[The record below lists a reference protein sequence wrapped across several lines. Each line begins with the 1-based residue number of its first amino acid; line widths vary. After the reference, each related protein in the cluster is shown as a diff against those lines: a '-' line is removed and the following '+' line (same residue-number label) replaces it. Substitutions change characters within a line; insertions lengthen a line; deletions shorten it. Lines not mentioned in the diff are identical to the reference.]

1 MQYFRIAKNTLY
13 QATARLASSF
23 IGFLITIFI
32 ARYFGVL
39 NYGDFIKITSFV
51 APFYIFMD
59 FGMNAIYLQ
68 LDKDEAKFN
77 DFFNLRILISIVI
90 FIIVNIVAL
99 LLPYNI
105 SLNTGYPPVVKMG
118 ILIFS
123 LSFFSQSIIY
133 SSSVIYQKRINYF
146 GYMLAVITGSV
157 VNFLLVLFF
166 ISYKF
171 GLNHIILGFVLSGVV
186 TAILSQLLTGKK
198 IKIFKI
204 DINFAKKIIVLSWP
218 LGLMLIF
225 NLVYFRIDSIILAFY
240 KSAKDVGTYG
250 LSYKF
255 FDFLIAL
262 PLFLS
267 NALYP
272 MLLENQKNFRKMKQI
287 IKSYMIVFVLTSIFL
302 IIPFWY
308 FSSFFS
314 LIKKEFIDSVL
325 PFRIL
330 LLSLPFFFISNFF
343 QWILISFKNQKYL
356 LKIYIISSI
365 INIILNI
372 IFIPIYS
379 YFAAAIITGISEGI
393 ITLLMGLKLVGINKI
408 LEKEYQYEGN

>member
-1 MQYFRIAKNTLY
+1 MQYFKIAKNTLY
-13 QATARLASSF
+13 QAAARLFSSF

-59 FGMNAIYLQ
+59 FGINAIYLQ
-68 LDKDEAKFN
+68 LDKDEKKFN
-77 DFFNLRILISIVI
+77 DLFSLRILISSVI
-90 FIIVNIVAL
+90 FVIVNVIAL
-99 LLPYNI
+99 LLPYDT
-105 SLNTGYPPVVKMG
+105 SLNTGYPPGVKMG

-123 LSFFSQSIIY
+123 LSLFSQSIIY
-133 SSSVIYQKRINYF
+133 SSSAIYQKRISYFNY
-146 GYMLAVITGSV
+146 MIAIILGSV
-157 VNFLLVLFF
+157 SNFLLVLFF

-171 GLNHIILGFVLSGVV
+171 GLNYIILGFVLSGII
-186 TAILSQLLTGKK
+186 TAIISQVLTGKK

-204 DINFAKKIIVLSWP
+204 DINFAKRIILLSWP

-240 KSAKDVGTYG
+240 KSTKDVGIYG

-272 MLLENQKNFRKMKQI
+272 MLLENQKNFRKMKEI
-287 IKSYMIVFVLTSIFL
+287 IKSYMFVFALASIFL

-308 FSSFFS
+308 FSSFFTF
-314 LIKKEFIDSVL
+314 IKKDFMDSIL

-330 LLSLPFFFISNFF
+330 LLSLPFFFISNFL

-356 LKIYIISSI
+356 MKVYIMSSI
-365 INIILNI
+365 INVILNI
-372 IFIPIYS
+372 IFIPKYS

-393 ITLLMGLKLVGINKI
+393 IALLLGLKLVSIYKI
-408 LEKEYQYEGN
+408 LEKESQYE